1 MFRLPSWKHH
11 WNPSSFPQVHEL
23 TKGRPR
29 NATHESRPVDAQE
42 SRALRNPVQSNSWV
56 HEFRW
61 EFLGEIME
69 NHGKLSWENHGKSMG
84 NDGNLFSGHLFLD
97 EIPHVKKYGI
107 PSTSPRGRT
116 RCLPYAK
123 KKHLL
128 FIHHFWRWNPPLPL
142 AQCISSCFKQFKTI
156 CCSSLKF
163 TKCWTC
169 WPYTR
174 ISRINSCISK
184 TWKLKSLKT
193 RPWKTSHQ
201 KEKHGSW
208 NPSPSPIPI
217 STFCEG
223 ASSAKAFAIIAR
235 PLPFKCPACRDC
247 WAACDRAWSTAT
259 FRTCRVSAGSD
270 AGGWDNILKKAG
282 TMQGT
287 MGTMLGLLEFP
298 SIRLLSCEPLVT
310 SPFE

>member
-11 WNPSSFPQVHEL
+11 WNPSSFPQVHEP

-156 CCSSLKF
+156 CCSSLKSN
-163 TKCWTC
+163 KCWTC

-193 RPWKTSHQ
+193 RPWKPATKKRNMAVETHPLPQ
-201 KEKHGSW
+201 
-208 NPSPSPIPI
+208 SPSPR
-217 STFCEG
+217 
-223 ASSAKAFAIIAR
+223 SAKVPVLRR
-235 PLPFKCPACRDC
+235 PSRSSPGPCPSNALP
-247 WAACDRAWSTAT
+247 
-259 FRTCRVSAGSD
+259 
-270 AGGWDNILKKAG
+270 AG
-282 TMQGT
+282 TAGPPVTELGAPQRFGPAEFRPEVTLADGT
-287 MGTMLGLLEFP
+287 TSSKRLGQCKEQWEQCWVYWNSHQFA
-298 SIRLLSCEPLVT
+298 SCHVNH
-310 SPFE
+310 

>member
-11 WNPSSFPQVHEL
+11 WNPSSFPQVHEP

-123 KKHLL
+123 KKTSSVHPPFLAMKSPIATGSMHFFLLQTVQNHLL
-128 FIHHFWRWNPPLPL
+128 FIVEIYQMLDML
-142 AQCISSCFKQFKTI
+142 A
-156 CCSSLKF
+156 L
-163 TKCWTC
+163 
-169 WPYTR
+169 Y
-174 ISRINSCISK
+174 
-184 TWKLKSLKT
+184 
-193 RPWKTSHQ
+193 
-201 KEKHGSW
+201 
-208 NPSPSPIPI
+208 
-217 STFCEG
+217 
-223 ASSAKAFAIIAR
+223 
-235 PLPFKCPACRDC
+235 
-247 WAACDRAWSTAT
+247 
-259 FRTCRVSAGSD
+259 
-270 AGGWDNILKKAG
+270 
-282 TMQGT
+282 
-287 MGTMLGLLEFP
+287 
-298 SIRLLSCEPLVT
+298 
-310 SPFE
+310 

>member
-11 WNPSSFPQVHEL
+11 WNPSSFPQVHEP

-128 FIHHFWRWNPPLPL
+128 FIHHFWRWNPPCHWLNAFLLASNSSKPFVVHRWNLPNVGHVGL
-142 AQCISSCFKQFKTI
+142 ILEYLESIVAFPKHEN
-156 CCSSLKF
+156 L
-163 TKCWTC
+163 
-169 WPYTR
+169 
-174 ISRINSCISK
+174 
-184 TWKLKSLKT
+184 
-193 RPWKTSHQ
+193 SH
-201 KEKHGSW
+201 
-208 NPSPSPIPI
+208 
-217 STFCEG
+217 
-223 ASSAKAFAIIAR
+223 
-235 PLPFKCPACRDC
+235 
-247 WAACDRAWSTAT
+247 
-259 FRTCRVSAGSD
+259 
-270 AGGWDNILKKAG
+270 
-282 TMQGT
+282 
-287 MGTMLGLLEFP
+287 
-298 SIRLLSCEPLVT
+298 
-310 SPFE
+310 